1 MVSSYFHS
9 LTQYLV
15 PNATLVFASDFTVAL
30 PFDQNQIS
38 LLLARATESNTT
50 ITVAR
55 CNPTSPEESI
65 VPDSA
70 RIILII
76 LTTTLPLS
84 RVNQAIIDAISK
96 SLEVSVDVL
105 GLHDISKDTI
115 CPDSI
120 VITTVELEAPLL
132 SVVTPIQ
139 LEHLKILFENA
150 PFILWITGG
159 SLYKASKPDYA
170 VVLGVSRSLMLER
183 PSLKMPVFDIDL
195 TTPPDISAQN
205 AVLVL
210 KEVMSSVE
218 VPDTEYRQHEGVIYH
233 SRIIPDVALNNEFRR
248 AQEEIVTQVP
258 LEESGY
264 LKMGMKN
271 VRDINSLRFEEAEK
285 DELVP
290 RGYVE
295 VQVRARGINTKV
307 RISSYYLYT
316 L

>member
-1 MVSSYFHS
+1 
-9 LTQYLV
+9 
-15 PNATLVFASDFTVAL
+15 
-30 PFDQNQIS
+30 
-38 LLLARATESNTT
+38 
-50 ITVAR
+50 
-55 CNPTSPEESI
+55 
-65 VPDSA
+65 
-70 RIILII
+70 
-76 LTTTLPLS
+76 
-84 RVNQAIIDAISK
+84 
-96 SLEVSVDVL
+96 
-105 GLHDISKDTI
+105 
-115 CPDSI
+115 
-120 VITTVELEAPLL
+120 
-132 SVVTPIQ
+132 
-139 LEHLKILFENA
+139 
-150 PFILWITGG
+150 
-159 SLYKASKPDYA
+159 
-170 VVLGVSRSLMLER
+170 
-183 PSLKMPVFDIDL
+183 MPVFDIDL